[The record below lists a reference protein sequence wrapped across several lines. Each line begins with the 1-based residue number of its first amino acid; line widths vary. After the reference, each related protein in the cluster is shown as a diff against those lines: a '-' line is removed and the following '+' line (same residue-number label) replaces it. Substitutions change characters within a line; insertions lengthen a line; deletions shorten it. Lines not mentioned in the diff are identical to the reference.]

1 MKGIIL
7 AGGSGSRLYPLTIS
21 TSKQLLPVYD
31 KPMIYYPLSVLMLAG
46 IREVLIVSTPRD
58 LDRFRDLL
66 GDGSDQGMKLDYV
79 CQEAPRGLADAFIVG
94 REFIGNGNVALILG
108 DNLFHGH
115 NLGETV
121 EDAAANLTRGATVFS
136 YHVTDPERY
145 GVITMDENGRAID
158 IVEKPSE
165 PQSNL
170 AVTGLY
176 FYDNDVVEIASKL
189 KPSARGELEITDV
202 NRTYL
207 ERGQLDVV
215 NLGRGTAWLDTG
227 TPAAMLEASEFVRSI
242 QSRQGLQIACLEEI
256 ALRKGW
262 LDAAGVE
269 RAADR
274 YRNSDYG
281 HYLRQLVP

>member
-7 AGGSGSRLYPLTIS
+7 AGGSGSRLHPLTIS

-31 KPMIYYPLSVLMLAG
+31 KPMIFYPLSVLMLAG

-66 GDGSDQGMKLDYV
+66 GDGSDLGMELDYV
-79 CQEAPRGLADAFIVG
+79 CQDAPRGLADAFIVG
-94 REFIGNGNVALILG
+94 RQFVGNGNVALILG
-108 DNLFHGH
+108 DNLFYGH

-121 EDAAANLTRGATVFS
+121 EDAAANLDAGATVFS

-145 GVITMDENGRAID
+145 GVITMDETGRAVD

-176 FYDNDVVEIASKL
+176 FYDNDVVDIAANL

-227 TPAAMLEASEFVRSI
+227 TPAAMLEASEFVRTI

-274 YRNSDYG
+274 YRNSGYG

>member
-7 AGGSGSRLYPLTIS
+7 AGGSGSRLHPLTVA

-31 KPMIYYPLSVLMLAG
+31 KPMIFYPLSVLMLAG
-46 IREVLIVSTPRD
+46 IREVLIVCTPRD

-66 GDGSDQGMKLDYV
+66 GDGGDLGMKLDYV
-79 CQEAPRGLADAFIVG
+79 CQDSPRGLADAFIVG
-94 REFIGNGNVALILG
+94 RDFVGASNVALILG
-108 DNLFHGH
+108 DNLFYGH
-115 NLGETV
+115 ALGDTV
-121 EDAAANLTRGATVFS
+121 EQAADSLAKGATVFS

-145 GVITMDENGRAID
+145 GVITMDGQGRAID

-165 PQSNL
+165 PKSNL

-176 FYDNDVVEIASKL
+176 FYDNDVVDIAAHL

-207 ERGQLDVV
+207 ERGELDVV

-227 TPAAMLEASEFVRSI
+227 TPAAMLEASEFVRTI

-256 ALRKGW
+256 ALRKNW
-262 LDAAGVE
+262 LDTAGVE

-274 YRNSDYG
+274 YRNSGYG
-281 HYLRQLVP
+281 RYLRQLVQ